1 MSKHINL
8 LEGNIFSSLTKLA
21 LPIMGTSLIQMAYN
35 MIDMI
40 WIGRVG
46 SNAVAA
52 IGAAGMFMWMSETLV
67 MLGRMGGQVKVGQ
80 LLGAQKP
87 QEAAVY
93 AQNAFQMSL
102 GLALIYT
109 VLMMGATG
117 PLIGFFKLNNSQTIA
132 DAQTYLR
139 LVSLGTVC
147 SFANQ
152 LFTGLITATGNSRT
166 PFLATTAGLVLN
178 IILDPVL
185 IFSFHMGVAG
195 AAVATVIAQL
205 LVTILFLRYALKDAV
220 LFAQVRLFNRPNF
233 PVWREIAKIGLPPAV
248 QTLMFSGISM
258 MIARLIAGFGDAAV
272 AVQKV
277 GSQIESISWMTADGF
292 GAAVNSFVAQNY
304 GSGNLHRAKKGYQS
318 ALGLMVIWGVFSSC
332 LLLFLPGPV
341 FQIFIQDPEVL
352 PMGIEYLSIL
362 GFSQLFMCM
371 ESVTG
376 GAFSG
381 MGKTFPPSF
390 VSVTL
395 TAARIPLAM
404 LLGSTALGLCGV
416 WWSISISSILKGV
429 VITVW
434 FYFFLRRVMRKKRA
448 AVPLG

>member
-8 LEGNIFSSLTKLA
+8 LEGNIFASLTKLA

-52 IGAAGMFMWMSETLV
+52 VGAAGMFMWMSETLV

-80 LLGAQKP
+80 LLGAKKP
-87 QEAAVY
+87 REAAQY

-102 GLALIYT
+102 GLAFVYT
-109 VLMMGATG
+109 ILMMVATG
-117 PLIGFFKLNNSQTIA
+117 PLIGFFRLNNPQTVA

-139 LVSLGTVC
+139 LVSLGTIC

-166 PFLATTAGLVLN
+166 PFLATTAGLILN
-178 IILDPVL
+178 IVLDPVL
-185 IFSFHMGVAG
+185 IFTFHMGVAG

-205 LVTILFLRYALKDAV
+205 LVTILFLLYALKDSV
-220 LFAQVRLFNRPNF
+220 LFSQVRLFRRPNF
-233 PVWREIAKIGLPPAV
+233 SVWGEIAKIGLPPAV

-258 MIARLIAGFGDAAV
+258 VIARLIAGFGDAAV

-318 ALGLMVIWGVFSSC
+318 ALGLMMIWGVFSSC

-341 FQIFIQDPEVL
+341 FQIFIQDPQVL

-381 MGKTFPPSF
+381 MGKTFPPSL
-390 VSVTL
+390 VSVTF

-429 VITVW
+429 IITVW
-434 FYFFLRRVMRKKRA
+434 FCFFLRRVMRTK
-448 AVPLG
+448 AVAPV